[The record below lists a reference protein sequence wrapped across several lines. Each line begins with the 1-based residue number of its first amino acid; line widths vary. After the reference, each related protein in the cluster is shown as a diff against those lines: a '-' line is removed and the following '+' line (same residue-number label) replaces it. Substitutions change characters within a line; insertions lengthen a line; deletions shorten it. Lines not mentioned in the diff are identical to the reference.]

1 MGNLFHIYGMNTRLV
16 LALAVS
22 LLAAPVWAQDYQS
35 SNNKSSTSGSKVQQ
49 GTEQPKAGQPLPPKA
64 TGVVVMMSEHGLQV
78 INPLAPKAL
87 GDGRKLVTQ
96 SYVVNPVST
105 DDPKPYGGINII
117 GFDF

>member
-1 MGNLFHIYGMNTRLV
+1 MNTRLV
-16 LALAVS
+16 LALAIS

-35 SNNKSSTSGSKVQQ
+35 SNKQSSNSSKLQQ
-49 GTEQPKAGQPLPPKA
+49 GNEQSKPGQTLPPKA

-87 GDGRKLVTQ
+87 GDGRKMVTQ